1 MFFLTRPKGCTKYN
15 CSIKLF
21 FFFSHMQYQFNSSE
35 FPKDPG
41 VYLMKDEHN
50 RIIYV
55 GKAKNLRS
63 RVSSYFRP
71 SSDPSPKTR
80 VMLGRVLRVDY
91 ITTTSEKEALL
102 LESSLIKKHRPRYNI
117 VLRDDK
123 QYVLFRLDKS
133 RPYPALELTRTARRD
148 GSVYFGPFT
157 SAAAARETMKVI
169 NKLFNLRKCGHKK
182 FRNRVRP
189 CLQHFI
195 RRCPGPCCLEVSRQ
209 EYHAEIRRLEM
220 FLSGRSAELVKGME
234 KDMHEAA
241 SELNFE
247 KAALLR
253 NQLEAVKQTTRS
265 QSVVFPG
272 TGDMD
277 VFAPVY
283 VQGGLGIGV
292 LFVRQGKVLDSKNF
306 FWPEH
311 CPENDRELQNTL
323 SSLLSQFYGPD
334 SFIPEKILLPEK
346 VDDPALVHLLMEYRK
361 GKVRLV
367 GARGESLKGLLNIA
381 RQNCEQHVRDKTE
394 ARAPALA
401 RVMGLEYEPGRIECI
416 DVSHHSGQN
425 TRMGVVTFIAGEP
438 QKKDYRIYSLPSVS
452 SGDDYQA
459 MREFIRRRSRSSMP
473 WPDLLLI
480 DGGKGQLVAVQKAL
494 QDAGQA
500 DRFALASIA
509 KAGTRARGSGQD
521 QVYMPGRKNPLP
533 LKPGSPELNYLQRI
547 RDEAHRF
554 ALGSMRKSMMKKSLR
569 SELEQIPGLGPK
581 KVEALWKHFGSLKN
595 ILGASQEELMQ
606 VPGFGQEKARITAM
620 SLEEWN
626 TTNSSWHLS

>member
-1 MFFLTRPKGCTKYN
+1 MFFLTRSGCCTRYN
-15 CSIKLF
+15 CSTKLF
-21 FFFSHMQYQFNSSE
+21 FSYLMQYQFNSSD

-71 SSDPSPKTR
+71 SRDPAPKTR
-80 VMLGRVLRVDY
+80 VMLARVLQVDY
-91 ITTTSEKEALL
+91 ITTISEKEALL

-133 RPYPALELTRTARRD
+133 QPYPALELTRSAGRD
-148 GSVYFGPFT
+148 GAVYFGPFT
-157 SAAAARETMKVI
+157 SAAAARETMRVI
-169 NKLFNLRKCGHKK
+169 NKLFYLRKCGHKK

-189 CLQHFI
+189 CLQNFI
-195 RRCPGPCCLEVSRQ
+195 RRCPGPCCLEVSRKD
-209 EYHAEIRRLEM
+209 YHAEIRRLEM
-220 FLSGRSAELVKGME
+220 FLSGRSAQLIRGME
-234 KDMHEAA
+234 KDMHKAS
-241 SELNFE
+241 SELDFE

-253 NQLEAVKQTTRS
+253 DQLEAVQQTTRS

-283 VQGGLGIGV
+283 IQDGLGIGV

-311 CPENDRELQNTL
+311 HPENDQELQNTL
-323 SSLLSQFYGPD
+323 ASLLSQFYGPD
-334 SFIPEKILLPEK
+334 RFIPEKILLPEK
-346 VDDPALVHLLMEYRK
+346 IDDPALVHLLMEYRK

-381 RQNCEQHVRDKTE
+381 RQNCEQHARDRKD
-394 ARAPALA
+394 AGLPSLA
-401 RVMGLEYEPGRIECI
+401 RVMGLKNEPERIECI

-425 TRMGVVTFIAGEP
+425 TRMGVVTFVAGEP
-438 QKKDYRIYSLPSVS
+438 HKKDYRIYNLPSVPP
-452 SGDDYQA
+452 GDDYQA
-459 MREFIRRRSRSSMP
+459 MREFIRRRSRSSIP
-473 WPDLLLI
+473 WPELLLI
-480 DGGKGQLVAVQKAL
+480 DGGKGQLSTVKKAL
-494 QDAGQA
+494 EDAGQEQM
-500 DRFALASIA
+500 FVLASIA
-509 KAGTRARGSGQD
+509 KAGTRARGGGKD
-521 QVYMPGRKNPLP
+521 QVYLPGRKNPLP
-533 LKPGSPELNYLQRI
+533 LKPASPELLYLQRI

-554 ALGSMRKSMMKKSLR
+554 VLGSMRNSLR
-569 SELEQIPGLGPK
+569 KQSLQSDLERIPGMGPK
-581 KVEALWKHFGSLKN
+581 KVDALWKHFGNLKS
-595 ILGASQEELMQ
+595 ILGASREDLMQ
-606 VPGFGQEKARITAM
+606 VPGFGPETASRTASYLEK
-620 SLEEWN
+620 WN
-626 TTNSSWHLS
+626 TTSSSWHLS

>member
-1 MFFLTRPKGCTKYN
+1 MFFLTRTRRCTKYN
-15 CSIKLF
+15 RWIKLF
-21 FFFSHMQYQFNSSE
+21 FLRLMQYQFNSSD
-35 FPKDPG
+35 FPRDPG
-41 VYLMKDEHN
+41 VYLMKDEQN

-63 RVSSYFRP
+63 RVSSYFR
-71 SSDPSPKTR
+71 SSRDPSPKTR
-80 VMLGRVLRVDY
+80 VMLGRVLQVDY

-102 LESSLIKKHRPRYNI
+102 LEASLIKKHRPRYNI

-133 RPYPALELTRTARRD
+133 RPYPALELTRSARRD

-169 NKLFNLRKCGHKK
+169 NRLFYLRKCGHKK

-195 RRCPGPCCLEVSRQ
+195 RRCPGPCCLDVSTE
-209 EYHAEIRRLEM
+209 EYSREIRRLEM
-220 FLSGRSAELVKGME
+220 FLSGRSAELIKGME
-234 KDMHEAA
+234 KDMQEA
-241 SELNFE
+241 SRELDFE

-253 NQLEAVKQTTRS
+253 DQIEAVKQTTKS

-283 VQGGLGIGV
+283 VQGGMGIGV

-311 CPENDRELQNTL
+311 HPENDQELQDTL
-323 SSLLSQFYGPD
+323 ASLLSQFYGPD

-346 VDDPALVHLLMEYRK
+346 IHDPALLHLLMEYRK

-381 RQNCEQHVRDKTE
+381 RQNCEQHARDRRDAGT
-394 ARAPALA
+394 PFLA
-401 RVMGLEYEPGRIECI
+401 GVMGLEREPERIECI
-416 DVSHHSGQN
+416 DVSHHAGRN
-425 TRMGVVTFIAGEP
+425 TRMGVVTFVAGEP
-438 QKKDYRIYSLPSVS
+438 HKKDYRIYNLPSVS
-452 SGDDYQA
+452 PGDDYQA
-459 MREFIRRRSRSSMP
+459 MREFIKRRSRSSSP
-473 WPDLLLI
+473 WPDLLLV
-480 DGGKGQLVAVQKAL
+480 DGGKGQLGTVQKAL
-494 QDAGQA
+494 QDAGQEGL
-500 DRFALASIA
+500 FALASIA
-509 KAGTRARGSGQD
+509 KAETRARGGAQD
-521 QVYMPGRKNPLP
+521 QVYLPGRKYPLS
-533 LKPGSPELNYLQRI
+533 LKPASPELLYLQRI

-554 ALGSMRKSMMKKSLR
+554 ALGSMRNSLRRKSLQ
-569 SELEQIPGLGPK
+569 SDLEKIPGLGPK
-581 KVEALWKHFGSLKN
+581 KVEALWKHFGSLQS
-595 ILGASQEELMQ
+595 ILGASREELMQ
-606 VPGFGQEKARITAM
+606 VPGFGPETAGRTAR
-620 SLEEWN
+620 SLKEWN
-626 TTNSSWHLS
+626 TTSSS

>member
-1 MFFLTRPKGCTKYN
+1 MFFLTWSRRCTRYN
-15 CSIKLF
+15 SSIKLF
-21 FFFSHMQYQFNSSE
+21 FFNLMQYQFNSSD
-35 FPKDPG
+35 FPRHPG

-63 RVSSYFRP
+63 RVSSYFR
-71 SSDPSPKTR
+71 SAGDPSPKTR
-80 VMLGRVLRVDY
+80 VMLGRVLWVDY

-133 RPYPALELTRTARRD
+133 QPYPALEITRSARRD
-148 GSVYFGPFT
+148 GSLYFGPFT

-169 NKLFNLRKCGHKK
+169 NKLFYLRKCGHKK
-182 FRNRVRP
+182 FKNRVRP
-189 CLQHFI
+189 CLQNFI
-195 RRCPGPCCLEVSRQ
+195 KRCPGPCCLEVSKE
-209 EYHAEIRRLEM
+209 EYQAEIRRLEM
-220 FLSGRSAELVKGME
+220 FLSGRSAELIKGME
-234 KDMHEAA
+234 KDMHEA
-241 SELNFE
+241 SSRLKFE

-253 NQLEAVKQTTRS
+253 DQLEAVKQTTRS

-311 CPENDRELQNTL
+311 HPENDQEMQNTL
-323 SSLLSQFYGPD
+323 ASLLSQFYGPD
-334 SFIPEKILLPEK
+334 RFIPEKILLPEK
-346 VDDPALVHLLMEYRK
+346 IDDPALVHLLMEYRK
-361 GKVRLV
+361 GRVRLV

-381 RQNCEQHVRDKTE
+381 RQNCEQH
-394 ARAPALA
+394 ARNRKDAGIPALA
-401 RVMGLEYEPGRIECI
+401 RVMGLESEPERIECI

-425 TRMGVVTFIAGEP
+425 TRMGTVTFVAGEP
-438 QKKDYRIYSLPSVS
+438 YKKDYRIYNLPSVPP
-452 SGDDYQA
+452 GDDYQA
-459 MREFIRRRSRSSMP
+459 MREFIRRRSRSSSP

-480 DGGKGQLVAVQKAL
+480 DGGKGQLGTVQKAL
-494 QDAGQA
+494 QDAGQEQV
-500 DRFALASIA
+500 FALASIA
-509 KAGTRARGSGQD
+509 KAGSRAKGSSQD
-521 QVYMPGRKNPLP
+521 QVHLPGRKNPLP
-533 LKPGSPELNYLQRI
+533 LKPASPELLYLQRI

-554 ALGSMRKSMMKKSLR
+554 ALGSMRNSLRKKSLR
-569 SELEQIPGLGPK
+569 SDLEKIPGLGPK
-581 KVEALWKHFGSLKN
+581 KVNALWKHFGNLKS
-595 ILGASQEELMQ
+595 ILGASREDLMQ
-606 VPGFGQEKARITAM
+606 VPGFGPETASRTAR

-626 TTNSSWHLS
+626 TTSLS